1 MKRNK
6 LYKLIILAC
15 FLGYSW
21 LFFAN
26 YIAVKSSKVDF
37 TVCLVKRITSYP
49 CPSCGT
55 TRAISHFF
63 EGNIITSLWL
73 NPFGIIVSLI
83 MIFCPIWIVIDLYT
97 KKDSFYQFYSK
108 IETFLKT
115 KKVYIPLLIL
125 VILNWIWNI
134 NKQL

>member
-1 MKRNK
+1 MNKNK

-15 FLGYSW
+15 FLGYGW

-26 YIAVKSSKVDF
+26 SFIVKSSKIDF
-37 TVCLVKRITSYP
+37 TVCLVKRVTSYP

-55 TRAISHFF
+55 TRAISQFFKGHFLD
-63 EGNIITSLWL
+63 SLWL

-83 MIFCPIWIVIDLYT
+83 MIICPIWIAIDLYT
-97 KKDSFYQFYSK
+97 KKDTFYRFYLK
-108 IETFLKT
+108 TETFLKT

>member
-15 FLGYSW
+15 FFGYSW
-21 LFFAN
+21 LFFVN
-26 YIAVKSSKVDF
+26 YIAVKSSKIDF
-37 TVCLVKRITSYP
+37 TVCLVKRVTSYP
-49 CPSCGT
+49 CPSCGS
-55 TRAISHFF
+55 TRAISLFF

-83 MIFCPIWIVIDLYT
+83 MIFCPIWIVIDFYT
-97 KKDSFYQFYSK
+97 KKDSFYQFYRK
-108 IETFLKT
+108 TEAVLKT
-115 KKVYIPLLIL
+115 KSVYIPLILL